1 MEGLYHQ
8 TNNASA
14 AEGSKS
20 LSLRA
25 GRVSVRSPSL
35 LLATSVRK
43 QAKPARLGI
52 LKQVHEVQ
60 SYMGRLET
68 SDKESVHLVENEIQA
83 RIDNI
88 FSNLERLEILSSK
101 EPPNKRQN
109 AKLRVDQLKYDVQ
122 HLQTALRNFQHR
134 RYIREQQERQREELL
149 ARTFTTNGTHKK
161 ILDVANMLGLSNTVM
176 RLIEKRAFQDKYF
189 MIGGMILTC
198 VIMFLVVQY
207 LT

>member
-8 TNNASA
+8 TN
-14 AEGSKS
+14 
-20 LSLRA
+20 
-25 GRVSVRSPSL
+25 
-35 LLATSVRK
+35 
-43 QAKPARLGI
+43 
-52 LKQVHEVQ
+52 KQVHEVQ

-88 FSNLERLEILSSK
+88 FSSLERLEILSSK

>member
-149 ARTFTTNGTHKK
+149 ARTFTTNQSLLRASLVLLHACN
-161 ILDVANMLGLSNTVM
+161 LQLTV
-176 RLIEKRAFQDKYF
+176 RCR
-189 MIGGMILTC
+189 ILTIFGPKYEFC
-198 VIMFLVVQY
+198 ILVV
-207 LT
+207 LVLST